1 MILVLKSLAFGRG
14 QGGQMTH
21 AVRIK
26 VMGSIIFGGHKC
38 YDPAETGF

>member
-1 MILVLKSLAFGRG
+1 MILVLKSLEFDCG

-21 AVRIK
+21 AIRIK

-38 YDPAETGF
+38 YDRAEIGF